1 MTLAPIAIF
10 AFRRLDV
17 LRESIA
23 TLERCEAFDPAR
35 VHVFSDGPRDQSE
48 EDAGRVGEVRA
59 WLAGWCGANGAR
71 LHLTN
76 DNMGLR
82 PSITSGVSALVE
94 EFDRV
99 IVLEDDIQVSPTF
112 LSFMDQALDFYA
124 NDSRVLQVS
133 GYNVPHSNRLPP
145 AGFIGVPAC
154 WGWGTWKRAWQY
166 YRDDA
171 SELLTEIR
179 ARDTTEFDIA
189 GTYGYLDA
197 LERNAAGTLN
207 TWLVRWYASIFLQRG
222 LVLYPRKSLTRN
234 AGFGE
239 EGTNCGPGTMGH
251 VFATQALDT
260 KPQEI
265 DWSLVAVE
273 SSAEYMAALAKFYR
287 WQNEQWTKPTLRQR
301 INARIGLMLGH
312 NERR

>member
-1 MTLAPIAIF
+1 MTFAPIAFF

-23 TLERCEAFDPAR
+23 ALERCEGFDPAR
-35 VHVFSDGPRDQSE
+35 VHVFSDGPREQIE
-48 EDAGRVGEVRA
+48 EEAGRVGEVRD
-59 WLAGWCGANGAR
+59 WLEGWCSANGAR
-71 LHLTN
+71 LHLAN
-76 DNMGLR
+76 GNMGLR
-82 PSITSGVSALVE
+82 PSITSGVSDLVE

-124 NDSRVLQVS
+124 NDSRVFQVS
-133 GYNVPHSNRLPP
+133 GYNVPHSKKLPR

-171 SELLTEIR
+171 SGLLAEIR
-179 ARDTTEFDIA
+179 VRDTVEFDIA
-189 GTYGYLDA
+189 GTYGYLDS

-207 TWLVRWYASIFLQRG
+207 TWLVRWYASIFLQGG
-222 LVLYPRKSLTRN
+222 LVLYPGKSLTRN

-239 EGTNCGPGTMGH
+239 EGTNCGPGTMAH
-251 VFATQALDT
+251 VFANQALDT
-260 KPQEI
+260 KPLKTDLSRIPVHISTEFT
-265 DWSLVAVE
+265 
-273 SSAEYMAALAKFYR
+273 AALSEFYR

-312 NERR
+312 NEQR